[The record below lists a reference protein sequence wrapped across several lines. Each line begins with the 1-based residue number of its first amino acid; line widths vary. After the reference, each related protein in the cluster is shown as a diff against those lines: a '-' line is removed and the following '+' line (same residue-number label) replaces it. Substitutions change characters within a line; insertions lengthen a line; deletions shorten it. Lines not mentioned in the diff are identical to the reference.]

1 MSIASPPPPTADPSA
16 APTTAPGLGRGLH
29 ALWSGQAGPRDPDG
43 RPQPWDVVIVGT
55 GYGGSAAAAALA
67 GCTVAD
73 RQGGRRPIRLCI
85 LERGQELRP
94 GDFPS
99 RMADLPGHLR
109 IGQQAT
115 GEVGGQAEGLFDLRV
130 GDDVMALVANGVGG
144 GSLINAGVLLE
155 PQPNDLRRPHFAT
168 QVRELQQAGWYP
180 RARTAL
186 GGELP
191 GRLNTI
197 ALHPEHAREPLA
209 KARALRTLAGR
220 HLPVQEV
227 PVTVAMTARP
237 NAAGVKLHACT
248 LCGDCMTGCNVGAK
262 DSLDVNLLRQA
273 VDAGAQLFT
282 GASVSRLRLAQGR
295 EEEPHWTLDVLHTRP
310 DLQAREAGP
319 LELHARHVILAA
331 GTFGST
337 EILLRSRDAGLPLS
351 PRLGERF
358 SCNGDNIAA
367 VHRLPRAAHP
377 GADESAALEGRRVGP
392 TITTA
397 IAFGA
402 QPQRGSRPFWLQEF
416 SVPGALRWLF
426 QQTVTTGHA
435 VHQLPQADLARH
447 GPGADPVADPA
458 AVDPEA
464 MERTLLVGLIGHDD
478 ADGVLKLPRAFTAA
492 PSQSPPSQSPAAPSS
507 QAPALGTLRVHWPQ
521 ARTSPTLDTASAAA
535 QRQVDHLRSL
545 RQEATR
551 DAPQP
556 GGPTP
561 VDGPHWV
568 PNPMWRLLPDELS
581 MLTDQPRGPVLTV
594 HPLGG
599 CPMGESAREGVV
611 DAFGRVFDG
620 RDAQGLQVL
629 PGLAVLDGAIIPE
642 SLGANPSLTIAALAL
657 RGAQALRAEWGLIG
671 DPASHHGAG
680 PPTGLHK
687 GLHVGL
693 HVGQPSE
700 PPPGPEATGASSAS
714 PDRPRP
720 MGAPRPPLPAHS
732 RPQPT
737 RIGVIERLT
746 GPAWLDLGDRPS
758 GARPWV
764 VEWTLAYRPAPL
776 DTLATTLDRRLQVD
790 EASAHSRV
798 RLYEATTWED
808 RSLAGQADE
817 VRHRHAVLEARVS
830 GSLRFLHRED
840 SFALQRIVRGL
851 RAWVRHR
858 GLRDLYQRFTG
869 PGPQASGGLGSLVT
883 GLLRTA
889 SRAGEVR
896 RFDYDLRV
904 VEVLRCTLRDA
915 EGHQPRPFVPGDVL
929 QGHKRLTY
937 AVAGNPWRQLTE
949 LRVTRMPGLP
959 ISGPRR
965 HGTLVLD
972 PRFLASRQTPLLR
985 IVAQQD
991 QVQALADL
999 AGFGLTMLRLLASIH
1014 LWTFRKPDTPLTR
1027 EPVRLPQPIAGLP
1040 PPQITEWP
1048 VAPASKDRP
1057 EARVRLTRYPPPA
1070 GAGPAPALVMIHG
1083 YSVSGNTFTHES
1095 LRPSAAEWFHRQG
1108 RDVWVL
1114 DLRSSSGLP
1123 TALVSWTLEEVAL
1136 VDIPAALLHV
1146 RQVTGAPVDVLAHCI
1161 GCVMVSMALLSRP
1174 QELLERAR
1182 SLDRQPLLDTA
1193 QQAALEAF
1201 NGAGGEGDEGQAHPT
1216 VRRLV
1221 LSQKGPVLRYTDA
1234 NVLRGWVMQFA
1245 RRWLLRDGFQFRPSA
1260 QPGAGE
1266 QLMDRLLSSLPYPD
1280 ADWRVE
1286 NPVWPWR
1293 RTPWTA
1299 TRHRMDVLYG
1309 RDFEAPG
1316 LSRATLEAID
1326 DLFGPIHLDTVSQ
1339 TIHFTQADQATD
1351 HSGAGDYVTPQRL
1364 RERWSGIET
1373 LALHGRDNGLA
1384 DVFTQRLLGL
1394 HLGAAGVPVIARTF
1408 DGMGHQDLLIGQRSA
1423 QVFAEVERFLRQGVA
1438 GFGAPS
1444 QDAQA
1449 RMRSPLR
1456 PLPVVQQAEAVI
1468 RPPFLGPRLD
1478 VLAPPR
1484 CSSRTTLLRVAAMP
1498 PLDAGLARLALVPV
1512 QRTAQGW
1519 CVAQGRFGL
1528 SRAPGRSRQWQ
1539 FVHAGRLVQS
1549 GLTPDGNTTGSPP
1562 PDGWLALM
1570 VYPPA
1575 EQADLPMDVPWPGLQ
1590 GPPPL
1595 AHQPGPPPHRRTGG
1609 RISQALKGIRRWLQ
1623 SAGAEDVEACLVPR
1637 QALQRLA
1644 ERLATPAT
1652 APIHP
1657 EATQAPARV
1666 HLAVG
1671 SCQYPHGPLDSG
1683 PAQASLQRMAQ
1694 RADQGELDLA
1704 LFLGDQIYADATAG
1718 LVDPTRR
1725 DERYEIPHE
1734 RAQRAPGMR
1743 RVLARLPSV
1752 MLLDDH
1758 ELVDNWE
1765 PCPPGADPEQPL
1777 WRLRQDALRDGRWG
1791 YWKYERLRPQERYQP
1806 LRDLADKA
1814 FRFAGLPIY
1823 LADTRMGRQA
1833 RSTAPSSGTP
1843 HLLSTCAD
1851 PTMPGQFEQLQDWLL
1866 QHKDEAKVVATPS
1879 LLLPRHAEGVQDR
1892 SAAGRSDAWD
1902 GYPASLDRLLDFLMR
1917 HQIQH
1922 TVFLSGD
1929 EHHALVCEATLAP
1942 PPSQQDNWKEVRL
1955 SSVHSSA
1962 LYAPLPFANGHP
1974 ADLSDQAFVTAGG
1987 TRVTMRTRF
1996 APPGDGWARVSLTP
2010 GSSCGNLEVE
2020 FVKAR
2025 PGQEH
2030 A

>member
-1 MSIASPPPPTADPSA
+1 MALKPL
-16 APTTAPGLGRGLH
+16 LGRGLH
-29 ALWSGQAGPRDPDG
+29 ALWSGQAAPGSDG
-43 RPQPWDVVIVGT
+43 DRAPPWDVVIVGT
-55 GYGGSAAAAALA
+55 GYGGSAAAATLA
-67 GCTVAD
+67 GCLVAD
-73 RQGGRRPIRLCI
+73 DHGGYRPIRLCI

-109 IGQQAT
+109 IGQQTT
-115 GEVGGQAEGLFDLRV
+115 GEVGGQAEGLFDVRV

-155 PQPNDLRRPHFAT
+155 PQPNDLRRAHFAT
-168 QVRELQQAGWYP
+168 QVRGLQQAGWYP

-186 GGELP
+186 GGELQ

-209 KARALRTLAGR
+209 KAQALRTLAGR

-227 PVTVAMTARP
+227 PMTVAMTARP
-237 NAAGVKLHACT
+237 NAAGVALPGCT

-282 GASVSRLRLAQGR
+282 GASVSRLRMAQGR
-295 EEEPHWTLDVLHTRP
+295 EAKPHWTLEVLHTRP

-337 EILLRSRDAGLPLS
+337 EILLRSRDTGLPLS

-377 GADESAALEGRRVGP
+377 GADESAALNTRRVGP

-416 SVPGALRWLF
+416 SVPGAMRWLF
-426 QQTVTTGHA
+426 QQIVTTGHA
-435 VHQLPQADLARH
+435 VHQLPQADLTRH
-447 GPGADPVADPA
+447 GPGADPMADPA

-478 ADGVLKLPRAFTAA
+478 ADGVLKLPRAFTAR
-492 PSQSPPSQSPAAPSS
+492 SS

-521 ARTSPTLDTASAAA
+521 ARTSATLDTASAAA

-545 RQEATR
+545 RREATEG
-551 DAPQP
+551 DTEGGGQAPI
-556 GGPTP
+556 
-561 VDGPHWV
+561 DGPHWV
-568 PNPMWRLLPDELS
+568 PNPLWRLLPDELS
-581 MLTDQPRGPVLTV
+581 MLTDQLRGPVLTV

-611 DAFGRVFDG
+611 DACGRVFDG
-620 RDAQGLQVL
+620 RDAQGLHVL

-657 RGAQALRAEWGLIG
+657 RGAQALRAEWGLIEG
-671 DPASHHGAG
+671 PASH
-680 PPTGLHK
+680 L
-687 GLHVGL
+687 
-693 HVGQPSE
+693 
-700 PPPGPEATGASSAS
+700 EA
-714 PDRPRP
+714 DHHQPRP
-720 MGAPRPPLPAHS
+720 MGAPRPPLLAQT

-746 GPAWLDLGDRPS
+746 GPVWLDLGDRPG

-764 VEWTLAYRPAPL
+764 VEWTLEYRPARL
-776 DTLATTLDRRLQVD
+776 DALATTLDRRLQVD

-817 VRHRHAVLEARVS
+817 VRHRHAVLEAQVS

-858 GLRDLYQRFTG
+858 GLRDLYQRFTD
-869 PGPQASGGLGSLVT
+869 PGPQPGTGLGGLVT

-904 VEVLRCTLRDA
+904 VEVLRCTLSGAD
-915 EGHQPRPFVPGDVL
+915 GHPPRPFVPGDVL

-949 LRVTRMPGLP
+949 LEVTRMPGLP
-959 ISGPRR
+959 ASGPRSR
-965 HGTLVLD
+965 GTLVLD

-985 IVAQQD
+985 IVEQQD

-1070 GAGPAPALVMIHG
+1070 SAGPAPALVMIHG

-1123 TALVSWTLEEVAL
+1123 TALVPWTLEEVAL

-1394 HLGAAGVPVIARTF
+1394 HLGAAGVPVMARTF
-1408 DGMGHQDLLIGQRSA
+1408 DGMGHQDLLIGQRSE

-1438 GFGAPS
+1438 GFGTPS
-1444 QDAQA
+1444 PDLQA
-1449 RMRSPLR
+1449 RMRSQLQPQ
-1456 PLPVVQQAEAVI
+1456 PVVQQSEAVV

-1484 CSSRTTLLRVAAMP
+1484 FSSGATLLRVAAMP

-1528 SRAPGRSRQWQ
+1528 SRAPGHSRQWQ

-1549 GLTPDGNTTGSPP
+1549 RLPPDGNTSGSPP

-1590 GPPPL
+1590 GPPPQV
-1595 AHQPGPPPHRRTGG
+1595 HQPGPPPHRKTGG
-1609 RISQALKGIRRWLQ
+1609 RIRQALNGIRRWLQ
-1623 SAGAEDVEACLVPR
+1623 SAGAEDIEACLVPR

-1644 ERLATPAT
+1644 DRLASPGPA
-1652 APIHP
+1652 PHHP
-1657 EATQAPARV
+1657 DAAQAPARV

-1671 SCQYPHGPLDSG
+1671 SCQYPHGPLDSA

-1765 PCPPGADPEQPL
+1765 PRPPGADPEQPL

-1791 YWKYERLRPQERYQP
+1791 YWKYERMRPQQRYQP

-1833 RSTAPSSGTP
+1833 RSAATYSGIR
-1843 HLLSTCAD
+1843 HILSTCTN
-1851 PTMPGQFEQLQDWLL
+1851 PSTPGQFEQLEDWLL

-1879 LLLPRHAEGVQDR
+1879 LLLPRRAEGVQDR
-1892 SAAGRSDAWD
+1892 SATGCSDAWD
-1902 GYPASLDRLLDFLMR
+1902 GYPTSLDRLLDFLMR

-1922 TVFLSGD
+1922 TAFLSGD

-1942 PPSQQDNWKEVRL
+1942 PPIRQDRWKEVRL
-1955 SSVHSSA
+1955 TSVHSSA

-1987 TRVTMRTRF
+1987 TRVTMRTRC

-2010 GSSCGNLEVE
+2010 GSGCGNLQVE

-2025 PGQEH
+2025 PAQES

>member
-1 MSIASPPPPTADPSA
+1 M
-16 APTTAPGLGRGLH
+16 
-29 ALWSGQAGPRDPDG
+29 
-43 RPQPWDVVIVGT
+43 
-55 GYGGSAAAAALA
+55 
-67 GCTVAD
+67 
-73 RQGGRRPIRLCI
+73 
-85 LERGQELRP
+85 
-94 GDFPS
+94 
-99 RMADLPGHLR
+99 
-109 IGQQAT
+109 
-115 GEVGGQAEGLFDLRV
+115 
-130 GDDVMALVANGVGG
+130 
-144 GSLINAGVLLE
+144 
-155 PQPNDLRRPHFAT
+155 
-168 QVRELQQAGWYP
+168 
-180 RARTAL
+180 
-186 GGELP
+186 
-191 GRLNTI
+191 
-197 ALHPEHAREPLA
+197 
-209 KARALRTLAGR
+209 
-220 HLPVQEV
+220 
-227 PVTVAMTARP
+227 
-237 NAAGVKLHACT
+237 
-248 LCGDCMTGCNVGAK
+248 
-262 DSLDVNLLRQA
+262 
-273 VDAGAQLFT
+273 
-282 GASVSRLRLAQGR
+282 
-295 EEEPHWTLDVLHTRP
+295 
-310 DLQAREAGP
+310 
-319 LELHARHVILAA
+319 
-331 GTFGST
+331 
-337 EILLRSRDAGLPLS
+337 
-351 PRLGERF
+351 
-358 SCNGDNIAA
+358 
-367 VHRLPRAAHP
+367 
-377 GADESAALEGRRVGP
+377 
-392 TITTA
+392 
-397 IAFGA
+397 
-402 QPQRGSRPFWLQEF
+402 
-416 SVPGALRWLF
+416 
-426 QQTVTTGHA
+426 
-435 VHQLPQADLARH
+435 
-447 GPGADPVADPA
+447 
-458 AVDPEA
+458 
-464 MERTLLVGLIGHDD
+464 
-478 ADGVLKLPRAFTAA
+478 
-492 PSQSPPSQSPAAPSS
+492 
-507 QAPALGTLRVHWPQ
+507 
-521 ARTSPTLDTASAAA
+521 
-535 QRQVDHLRSL
+535 
-545 RQEATR
+545 
-551 DAPQP
+551 
-556 GGPTP
+556 
-561 VDGPHWV
+561 
-568 PNPMWRLLPDELS
+568 
-581 MLTDQPRGPVLTV
+581 
-594 HPLGG
+594 
-599 CPMGESAREGVV
+599 
-611 DAFGRVFDG
+611 
-620 RDAQGLQVL
+620 
-629 PGLAVLDGAIIPE
+629 
-642 SLGANPSLTIAALAL
+642 
-657 RGAQALRAEWGLIG
+657 
-671 DPASHHGAG
+671 
-680 PPTGLHK
+680 
-687 GLHVGL
+687 
-693 HVGQPSE
+693 
-700 PPPGPEATGASSAS
+700 
-714 PDRPRP
+714 
-720 MGAPRPPLPAHS
+720 
-732 RPQPT
+732 
-737 RIGVIERLT
+737 
-746 GPAWLDLGDRPS
+746 
-758 GARPWV
+758 
-764 VEWTLAYRPAPL
+764 
-776 DTLATTLDRRLQVD
+776 
-790 EASAHSRV
+790 
-798 RLYEATTWED
+798 YEATTWED
-808 RSLAGQADE
+808 RSLAGQTDE
-817 VRHRHAVLEARVS
+817 VRHRHALLEARVS

-858 GLRDLYQRFTG
+858 GLRDLYQRFTD
-869 PGPQASGGLGSLVT
+869 PGPQPGTGLGAMVA

-904 VEVLRCTLRDA
+904 VEVLRCTLSDA
-915 EGHQPRPFVPGDVL
+915 DGRQSRPFVPGDVL

-959 ISGPRR
+959 GSGARR
-965 HGTLVLD
+965 GGTLVLD

-985 IVAQQD
+985 IVEQQD

-1048 VAPASKDRP
+1048 VAPARQGWP

-1070 GAGPAPALVMIHG
+1070 SAGPAPALVMIHG

-1123 TALVSWTLEEVAL
+1123 TALLPWTLEEVAL

-1161 GCVMVSMALLSRP
+1161 GCVMMSMALLSRP
-1174 QELLERAR
+1174 QELRKRAH
-1182 SLDRQPLLDTA
+1182 SLDRPDPLDGA
-1193 QQAALEAF
+1193 QQAALAAF
-1201 NGAGGEGDEGQAHPT
+1201 NGEGGEGRPHPT

-1438 GFGAPS
+1438 GFGTPS
-1444 QDAQA
+1444 PDLQA
-1449 RMRSPLR
+1449 RMRSQLQPQ
-1456 PLPVVQQAEAVI
+1456 PVAQQAEAVI
-1468 RPPFLGPRLD
+1468 RPPWLGPRLD

-1484 CSSRTTLLRVAAMP
+1484 FSSGTTLLRVAAMP

-1528 SRAPGRSRQWQ
+1528 SCAPGHSRQWQ

-1549 GLTPDGNTTGSPP
+1549 RIPPGGNTSGSTP

-1595 AHQPGPPPHRRTGG
+1595 AHQPGPPPNRKTGG
-1609 RISQALKGIRRWLQ
+1609 RIRQALKGIWRWLQ
-1623 SAGAEDVEACLVPR
+1623 TASAEDIEACLVPR

-1644 ERLATPAT
+1644 DRLASPGPA
-1652 APIHP
+1652 PHHP
-1657 EATQAPARV
+1657 EAAQAPARV

-1671 SCQYPHGPLDSG
+1671 SCQYPHGPLDSA

-1694 RADQGELDLA
+1694 RADQDELDLA

-1765 PCPPGADPEQPL
+1765 PRPPGADPALPL
-1777 WRLRQDALRDGRWG
+1777 WRSRQDALRDGRWG

-1833 RSTAPSSGTP
+1833 RSAATFSGTR
-1843 HLLSTCAD
+1843 HILSTCTN
-1851 PTMPGQFEQLQDWLL
+1851 PSTPGQFEQLEDWLL

-1892 SAAGRSDAWD
+1892 SDAGRSDAWD

-1942 PPSQQDNWKEVRL
+1942 PPIRQDRWKEVRL
-1955 SSVHSSA
+1955 TSVHSSA

-1987 TRVTMRTRF
+1987 TRVTMRTRC

-2010 GSSCGNLEVE
+2010 GTGPGDLEVE

-2025 PGQEH
+2025 PPQDG

>member
-1 MSIASPPPPTADPSA
+1 MALTPL
-16 APTTAPGLGRGLH
+16 LGRGLH
-29 ALWSGQAGPRDPDG
+29 ALWSDQAEPGSDG
-43 RPQPWDVVIVGT
+43 DRPQPWDVVIVGT

-67 GCTVAD
+67 GSRVAD
-73 RQGGRRPIRLCI
+73 GRGGYRPVRLCI

-155 PQPNDLRRPHFAT
+155 PQPNDLRRAHFAS

-209 KARALRTLAGR
+209 KAQALRTLAGR

-227 PVTVAMTARP
+227 PMTVAMTARP
-237 NAAGVKLHACT
+237 NAAGVALPGCT

-282 GASVSRLRLAQGR
+282 GASVSRLRLAQDR
-295 EEEPHWTLDVLHTRP
+295 EAKPRWTLEVLHTRH

-319 LELHARHVILAA
+319 LELQARHVILAA

-337 EILLRSRDAGLPLS
+337 EILLRSRDTGLPLS

-377 GADESAALEGRRVGP
+377 GADESAALDTRRVGP

-447 GPGADPVADPA
+447 GPGADPMADPA

-478 ADGVLKLPRAFTAA
+478 ADGVLKLPHAFT
-492 PSQSPPSQSPAAPSS
+492 APSS

-521 ARTSPTLDTASAAA
+521 ARLSPTLDTASAAA

-545 RQEATR
+545 RREATEG
-551 DAPQP
+551 DTEGGGQAPI
-556 GGPTP
+556 
-561 VDGPHWV
+561 DGPHWV

-581 MLTDQPRGPVLTV
+581 MLTEQPRGPVLTV

-611 DAFGRVFDG
+611 DACGRVFDG

-657 RGAQALRAEWGLIG
+657 RGAQALRADWGLIEG
-671 DPASHHGAG
+671 PASH
-680 PPTGLHK
+680 L
-687 GLHVGL
+687 
-693 HVGQPSE
+693 
-700 PPPGPEATGASSAS
+700 EA
-714 PDRPRP
+714 DHHQPRP
-720 MGAPRPPLPAHS
+720 MGAPRPPLPAHA

-746 GPAWLDLGDRPS
+746 GPVWLDLGDRPG

-764 VEWTLAYRPAPL
+764 VEWTLEYRPARL
-776 DTLATTLDRRLQVD
+776 DALATTLDRRLQVD

-817 VRHRHAVLEARVS
+817 VRHRHAVLEAQVS

-858 GLRDLYQRFTG
+858 GLRDLYQRFTD
-869 PGPQASGGLGSLVT
+869 PGPQPGTGLGALVT

-904 VEVLRCTLRDA
+904 VEVLRCTLSDA
-915 EGHQPRPFVPGDVL
+915 DGRQPRPFVPGDVL

-959 ISGPRR
+959 ASGPWRG
-965 HGTLVLD
+965 GTLVLD

-985 IVAQQD
+985 IVEQQD

-1057 EARVRLTRYPPPA
+1057 EARVRLTRYPPPT
-1070 GAGPAPALVMIHG
+1070 GAVPAPALVMIHG

-1123 TALVSWTLEEVAL
+1123 TALVPWTLEEVAL

-1161 GCVMVSMALLSRP
+1161 GCVMMSMALLSRP
-1174 QELLERAR
+1174 QELRKRAH
-1182 SLDRQPLLDTA
+1182 SLDRPDPLDGA
-1193 QQAALEAF
+1193 QQAALAAF
-1201 NGAGGEGDEGQAHPT
+1201 NGESGEGHPHPT

-1316 LSRATLEAID
+1316 LSRAALEAID
-1326 DLFGPIHLDTVSQ
+1326 DLFGPIHLDTGTQ

-1351 HSGAGDYVTPQRL
+1351 HSGAGYYVTPQRL

-1444 QDAQA
+1444 PDLQA
-1449 RMRSPLR
+1449 RMRSQLQPQ
-1456 PLPVVQQAEAVI
+1456 PVAQQAEAVI
-1468 RPPFLGPRLD
+1468 RPPWLGPRLD

-1484 CSSRTTLLRVAAMP
+1484 
-1498 PLDAGLARLALVPV
+1498 
-1512 QRTAQGW
+1512 
-1519 CVAQGRFGL
+1519 F
-1528 SRAPGRSRQWQ
+1528 
-1539 FVHAGRLVQS
+1539 
-1549 GLTPDGNTTGSPP
+1549 
-1562 PDGWLALM
+1562 
-1570 VYPPA
+1570 
-1575 EQADLPMDVPWPGLQ
+1575 
-1590 GPPPL
+1590 
-1595 AHQPGPPPHRRTGG
+1595 
-1609 RISQALKGIRRWLQ
+1609 
-1623 SAGAEDVEACLVPR
+1623 
-1637 QALQRLA
+1637 
-1644 ERLATPAT
+1644 
-1652 APIHP
+1652 
-1657 EATQAPARV
+1657 
-1666 HLAVG
+1666 
-1671 SCQYPHGPLDSG
+1671 
-1683 PAQASLQRMAQ
+1683 
-1694 RADQGELDLA
+1694 
-1704 LFLGDQIYADATAG
+1704 
-1718 LVDPTRR
+1718 
-1725 DERYEIPHE
+1725 
-1734 RAQRAPGMR
+1734 
-1743 RVLARLPSV
+1743 
-1752 MLLDDH
+1752 
-1758 ELVDNWE
+1758 
-1765 PCPPGADPEQPL
+1765 
-1777 WRLRQDALRDGRWG
+1777 
-1791 YWKYERLRPQERYQP
+1791 
-1806 LRDLADKA
+1806 
-1814 FRFAGLPIY
+1814 
-1823 LADTRMGRQA
+1823 
-1833 RSTAPSSGTP
+1833 SSGT
-1843 HLLSTCAD
+1843 T
-1851 PTMPGQFEQLQDWLL
+1851 
-1866 QHKDEAKVVATPS
+1866 
-1879 LLLPRHAEGVQDR
+1879 
-1892 SAAGRSDAWD
+1892 
-1902 GYPASLDRLLDFLMR
+1902 
-1917 HQIQH
+1917 
-1922 TVFLSGD
+1922 
-1929 EHHALVCEATLAP
+1929 
-1942 PPSQQDNWKEVRL
+1942 
-1955 SSVHSSA
+1955 
-1962 LYAPLPFANGHP
+1962 
-1974 ADLSDQAFVTAGG
+1974 
-1987 TRVTMRTRF
+1987 
-1996 APPGDGWARVSLTP
+1996 
-2010 GSSCGNLEVE
+2010 
-2020 FVKAR
+2020 
-2025 PGQEH
+2025 
-2030 A
+2030 

>member
-1 MSIASPPPPTADPSA
+1 MSLKPL
-16 APTTAPGLGRGLH
+16 LGHGLH
-29 ALWSGQAGPRDPDG
+29 ALWSAPAAPGSDGG

-67 GCTVAD
+67 GCRVAD
-73 RQGGRRPIRLCI
+73 ERGGDRPIRLCI
-85 LERGQELRP
+85 LERGQEWRP

-109 IGQQAT
+109 IGQQTT
-115 GEVGGQAEGLFDLRV
+115 GEVGGQAEGLFGVRV

-155 PQPNDLRRPHFAT
+155 PQPNDLRRAHFAT
-168 QVRELQQAGWYP
+168 QVRGLQQAGWYQ
-180 RARTAL
+180 RARSAL
-186 GGELP
+186 GGELQ

-197 ALHPEHAREPLA
+197 ALHPEHASKPLA
-209 KARALRTLAGR
+209 KAQALRTLAGR

-227 PVTVAMTARP
+227 PMTVAMTARP
-237 NAAGVKLHACT
+237 NAAGVELPGCT

-282 GASVSRLRLAQGR
+282 GASVSRLRMAADR
-295 EEEPHWTLDVLHTRP
+295 ETKPRWTLEVLHTRP

-319 LELHARHVILAA
+319 LELHAHHVILAA

-337 EILLRSRDAGLPLS
+337 EILLRSRDTGLPVS

-367 VHRLPRAAHP
+367 VHRLPEAAHP
-377 GADESAALEGRRVGP
+377 GADESTDLDTRRVGP

-416 SVPGALRWLF
+416 SVPGAMRWLF
-426 QQTVTTGHA
+426 QQIVTTGHA
-435 VHQLPQADLARH
+435 AHQLPQADLTRH
-447 GPGADPVADPA
+447 GPGADPAADPA
-458 AVDPEA
+458 AVDLEA

-478 ADGVLKLPRAFTAA
+478 SDGVLKLPHAFTSP
-492 PSQSPPSQSPAAPSS
+492 PSQSPPSQSAVASSS

-521 ARTSPTLDTASAAA
+521 ARLSPTLDTASAAA

-545 RQEATR
+545 RQEAAQE
-551 DAPQP
+551 D
-556 GGPTP
+556 GKVH

-581 MLTDQPRGPVLTV
+581 MLTAQPRGPVLTV

-599 CPMGESAREGVV
+599 CPMGESARDGVV
-611 DAFGRVFDG
+611 DACGRVFDG
-620 RDAQGLQVL
+620 RDAQGLRLL

-657 RGAQALRAEWGLIG
+657 RGAQALRADWGLITR
-671 DPASHHGAG
+671 PA
-680 PPTGLHK
+680 
-687 GLHVGL
+687 
-693 HVGQPSE
+693 
-700 PPPGPEATGASSAS
+700 PGPSAAQG
-714 PDRPRP
+714 PAAAPALPRP
-720 MGAPRPPLPAHS
+720 MGPPRPPLPGQT

-737 RIGVIERLT
+737 LIGVIERLT
-746 GPAWLDLGDRPS
+746 GPVWLDLGDRPG

-764 VEWTLAYRPAPL
+764 VEWTLEYQPARL
-776 DTLATTLDRRLQVD
+776 DALAATLDRRLQVD

-808 RSLAGQADE
+808 RGLAGQADE
-817 VRHRHAVLEARVS
+817 VRHRHAVLEATVS

-840 SFALQRIVRGL
+840 SFALQRIARGL

-858 GLRDLYQRFTG
+858 GLRDLYQRFTD
-869 PGPQASGGLGSLVT
+869 PGPQVSGGLGSMVT

-904 VEVLRCTLRDA
+904 EEVLRCTLSGAD
-915 EGHQPRPFVPGDVL
+915 GRPSRAFLRGDVL

-949 LRVTRMPGLP
+949 LHVTQMPGMP
-959 ISGPRR
+959 ASGPRCG
-965 HGTLVLD
+965 GTLVLD
-972 PRFLASRQTPLLR
+972 PRFLAGRQTPLLR
-985 IVAQQD
+985 IVDQQD

-1040 PPQITEWP
+1040 PPQITEWA
-1048 VAPASKDRP
+1048 VAPARQDRP
-1057 EARVRLTRYPPPA
+1057 AARVRLTRYPPPA
-1070 GAGPAPALVMIHG
+1070 GASPAPALVMIHG

-1123 TALVSWTLEEVAL
+1123 TATVPWTLEEVAL

-1161 GCVMVSMALLSRP
+1161 GCVMMSMALLSRP
-1174 QELLERAR
+1174 QELQERAR
-1182 SLDRQPLLDTA
+1182 TLDRPAPLDTA
-1193 QQAALEAF
+1193 QQAALAAF
-1201 NGAGGEGDEGQAHPT
+1201 NGAGGEGQPHPT
-1216 VRRLV
+1216 VRRMV

-1266 QLMDRLLSSLPYPD
+1266 QLMDRLLASLPYPD

-1286 NPVWPWR
+1286 NPLWPWR

-1309 RDFEAPG
+1309 RDFEATG

-1339 TIHFTQADQATD
+1339 TIHFTLADQATD

-1373 LALHGRDNGLA
+1373 LALHGRENGLA

-1408 DGMGHQDLLIGQRSA
+1408 AGMGHQDLLIGQRSA
-1423 QVFAEVERFLRQGVA
+1423 QVFAEVERFLRQGVVA
-1438 GFGAPS
+1438 FGAPV
-1444 QDAQA
+1444 
-1449 RMRSPLR
+1449 
-1456 PLPVVQQAEAVI
+1456 PVVQAQPESEVQAQPAAAQADAVI
-1468 RPPFLGPRLD
+1468 RPPWLGPRLD

-1484 CSSRTTLLRVAAMP
+1484 HKSGTTLLRVAAMP

-1512 QRTAQGW
+1512 RHTAQGW

-1539 FVHAGRLVQS
+1539 FVHAGRLVQTRI
-1549 GLTPDGNTTGSPP
+1549 TPGGEASQPSL

-1570 VYPPA
+1570 VYPQA
-1575 EQADLPMDVPWPGLQ
+1575 EQCDLPMDLPWPGLD

-1595 AHQPGPPPHRRTGG
+1595 PPSAPAGAGQASGG
-1609 RISQALKGIRRWLQ
+1609 RIHHALNGIRRWLQ
-1623 SAGAEDVEACLVPR
+1623 SAGAEDIEACLVPR
-1637 QALQRLA
+1637 QAL
-1644 ERLATPAT
+1644 ERLADRLHQPGATPHDPAV
-1652 APIHP
+1652 P
-1657 EATQAPARV
+1657 QAPARVHRV

-1671 SCQYPHGPLDSG
+1671 SCQYPYGPLDRA

-1694 RADQGELDLA
+1694 RADQGDLDLA

-1765 PCPPGADPEQPL
+1765 PCPPGADPALPV
-1777 WRLRQDALRDGRWG
+1777 WRGRQDALIDGRWG
-1791 YWKYERLRPQERYQP
+1791 YWKYERMRPQLRHQP
-1806 LRDLADKA
+1806 QRDLADKD

-1823 LADTRMGRQA
+1823 LADTRTGRQA
-1833 RSTAPSSGTP
+1833 RSATTPSITP
-1843 HLLSTCAD
+1843 HILSTCANPD
-1851 PTMPGQFEQLQDWLL
+1851 TPGQFEQLEAWLL
-1866 QHKDEAKVVATPS
+1866 QHRNEPKVVATPS
-1879 LLLPRHAEGVQDR
+1879 MLLPRRAEGVQDPG
-1892 SAAGRSDAWD
+1892 AEGRSDAWD

-1917 HQIQH
+1917 EQIQY

-1929 EHHALVCEATLAP
+1929 EHHALVCEVTLQP
-1942 PPSQQDNWKEVRL
+1942 PQSREHTWGPVQL
-1955 SSVHSSA
+1955 TSVHSSA

-1974 ADLSDQAFVTAGG
+1974 AELSDQAFVTAGG
-1987 TRVTMRTRF
+1987 TRVTMSTRC
-1996 APPGDGWARVSLTP
+1996 APPGDGWARISLTP
-2010 GSSCGNLEVE
+2010 GTGSGDLEVE
-2020 FVKAR
+2020 FVKAH
-2025 PGQEH
+2025 PVQDSD
-2030 A
+2030 